1 MNPGIPIIPFFLFL
15 CALRAT
21 ADPRFHATLE
31 IPDMASEGNLKW
43 ISATE
48 DKFAIQQSDDL
59 GNWQTLVIKDGV
71 AGIDEVSVD
80 TSAER
85 GFFRVASSNPRQGRY
100 IPIRSVAWIGDS
112 TTAEAGTAP
121 IPEGTSDRFEA
132 AHVNAFLWW
141 TGREIPVVHDRSAGP
156 SAARR
161 TFAVGGSQSSDLM
174 PQVQKVV
181 SSSPRPSHCGIKIGT
196 NDVSR
201 GIPLNDTLANVRAAV
216 AALRQNGVEPVLYT
230 ITPWRSEDPE
240 RAAMVAELNT
250 AYANLADEL
259 RLAFIDCRDAVESA
273 PGTERDGMLYDNLH
287 DNGQNAYQYGK
298 IAADTLMR
306 WLDPSVPSAWDVGQ
320 LAQPDGNW
328 QTLPTTSYQPAKVS
342 TRLTLEPRTD
352 GGGGGI
358 G

>member
-1 MNPGIPIIPFFLFL
+1 
-15 CALRAT
+15 
-21 ADPRFHATLE
+21 
-31 IPDMASEGNLKW
+31 
-43 ISATE
+43 
-48 DKFAIQQSDDL
+48 
-59 GNWQTLVIKDGV
+59 
-71 AGIDEVSVD
+71 
-80 TSAER
+80 
-85 GFFRVASSNPRQGRY
+85 
-100 IPIRSVAWIGDS
+100 
-112 TTAEAGTAP
+112 
-121 IPEGTSDRFEA
+121 
-132 AHVNAFLWW
+132 
-141 TGREIPVVHDRSAGP
+141 
-156 SAARR
+156 
-161 TFAVGGSQSSDLM
+161 
-174 PQVQKVV
+174 
-181 SSSPRPSHCGIKIGT
+181 
-196 NDVSR
+196 
-201 GIPLNDTLANVRAAV
+201 
-216 AALRQNGVEPVLYT
+216 LRQNGVEPVLYT

-352 GGGGGI
+352 GGGGGPPI